1 MEKLNYGQRLLFLLG
16 IFACYLPI
24 YHLARYDFSLTA
36 FVEKLPGANTWWYLT
51 HILIACLL
59 AGYNGELG
67 VRSKTFH
74 LVYKWFYPA
83 HLLLLGIIWQLM

>member
-1 MEKLNYGQRLLFLLG
+1 MYIIEVMSKIFQESGFAALLEDPR
-16 IFACYLPI
+16 YL
-24 YHLARYDFSLTA
+24 
-36 FVEKLPGANTWWYLT
+36 VM
-51 HILIACLL
+51 ILIACLL

-67 VRSKTFH
+67 IRSKTFQ